1 MTMMVALSVKSGRN
15 NGRTAFTRGKMVA
28 LLLLLLLGELLT
40 CIIHLWQFSQVSQKQ
55 SHFHRYTVLISVV
68 CLIGI
73 DSLKTLD
80 IDFQSWVRSGK
91 SSARVART
99 FDPQL

>member
-1 MTMMVALSVKSGRN
+1 MTMMVALSVKSGSN
-15 NGRTAFTRGKMVA
+15 SGRAAFTRGKMVA
-28 LLLLLLLGELLT
+28 LLLLLLGELLT

-55 SHFHRYTVLISVV
+55 SHFHRYIVLISVV

-80 IDFQSWVRSGK
+80 IDVQSWVRFGK
-91 SSARVART
+91 SSGPSCQN
-99 FDPQL
+99 F